1 MRSDLKR
8 PLFLCPKGVKPMCD
22 HKRIKCVNCVFIC
35 IDCGAVIPAV
45 KPEEPAVEEKPTK
58 KKGAKAK

>member
-1 MRSDLKR
+1 
-8 PLFLCPKGVKPMCD
+8 MCD

-45 KPEEPAVEEKPTK
+45 KPEEPQTAEEKPTK
-58 KKGAKAK
+58 KRGAKAK